1 MKIYLFHFFL
11 IILLIH
17 KISFSQQ
24 FKGSNINNL
33 KHKVDSLI
41 NFGIKNKAYPGAQV
55 LIFKRDSIQ
64 INKSYG
70 YHTFD
75 SITPVTNN
83 HLFDLASLTKIL
95 ASTMTLMKLHELYDL
110 DLNDPVSKWIPSLKR
125 SNKKKHSLKKILSH
139 NAGWIPYISH
149 QNLVF
154 NKNGNFRHNTLSF
167 NKSIRFPD
175 LVSDSLF
182 VHRRYQKKIFKRIK
196 KTELLE
202 GDEMVYSGMF
212 YFFIPEL
219 VKRLSGKSLVEF
231 LNYYFYK
238 PMNLERISYLPLK
251 KFSKKELV
259 PTERDSLFRKQLV
272 HGWVHDEA
280 ASLMGGISGNAGL
293 FANAE
298 SIAPL
303 LQMLLQKGSYNGKQ
317 YLTSKTINTFVQRT
331 FPKSSNPRG
340 LGFDKPSLEDEQ
352 NRYPSNLVSNETFGH
367 TGFTGTMTWV
377 DPINNFFVILLTNRV
392 YPNRNQKGLYTLN
405 IRPQLLDY
413 VVKY

>member
-11 IILLIH
+11 ITLLVHNIL
-17 KISFSQQ
+17 FSQQ
-24 FKGSNINNL
+24 FKDSNINNL
-33 KHKVDSLI
+33 KQKVDSLI
-41 NFGIKNKAYPGAQV
+41 NFGIKKKAFPGAQV

-64 INKSYG
+64 INKAYG
-70 YHTFD
+70 YHSFD
-75 SITPVTNN
+75 SITPVTNA

-95 ASTMTLMKLHELYDL
+95 ASTITLMKLHELYDL
-110 DLNDPVSKWIPSLKR
+110 DLNDPVSRWIPSLKR

-154 NKNGNFRHNTLSF
+154 NKKGKFRHNTLSF

-182 VHRRYQKKIFKRIK
+182 VHRRYQNKIFKRIK
-196 KTELLE
+196 KTKLLE

-251 KFSKKELV
+251 KFSKKELI
-259 PTERDSLFRKQLV
+259 PTERDSLFRKQLI

-331 FPKSSNPRG
+331 FPESCNPRG
-340 LGFDKPSLEDEQ
+340 LGFDKPSLEKEQ
-352 NRYPSNLVSNETFGH
+352 NRYPSNLVSSETFGH
-367 TGFTGTMTWV
+367 TGFTGTMAWV
-377 DPINNFFVILLTNRV
+377 DPTNNFFVILLTNRV

>member
-11 IILLIH
+11 ITLLVHNIL
-17 KISFSQQ
+17 FSQQ
-24 FKGSNINNL
+24 FEDSNINNL
-33 KHKVDSLI
+33 KQKVDSLI
-41 NFGIKNKAYPGAQV
+41 NIGIKKQAFPGAQV
-55 LIFKRDSIQ
+55 LIFKRDSIH
-64 INKSYG
+64 ISKSYG
-70 YHTFD
+70 YHTYD
-75 SITPVTNN
+75 SITPVTND

-95 ASTMTLMKLHELYDL
+95 ASTITLMKLHELYDL
-110 DLNDPVSKWIPSLKR
+110 DLNVPVSKWIPLLKR

-149 QNLVF
+149 QNLIF
-154 NKNGNFRHNTLSF
+154 NKKGKFRYNTLSF
-167 NKSIRFPD
+167 NKSFRFPG

-182 VHRRYQKKIFKRIK
+182 VHRRYQKKIFKRII
-196 KTELLE
+196 KTKLLE

-219 VKRLSGKSLVEF
+219 VKRLSGKSLIEF

-238 PMNLERISYLPLK
+238 PMKLERISYLPLK
-251 KFSKKELV
+251 KFSKKEIV
-259 PTERDSLFRKQLV
+259 PTERDSLFRKRLV

-280 ASLMGGISGNAGL
+280 ASLMGGVSGNAGL
-293 FANAE
+293 FANSE

-303 LQMLLQKGSYNGKQ
+303 LQMLLQKGYYNGKQ
-317 YLTSKTINTFVQRT
+317 YLKPNTINKFVQRT

-352 NRYPSNLVSNETFGH
+352 NRYPSNFVSNETFGH

>member
-11 IILLIH
+11 ITLLVHNIL
-17 KISFSQQ
+17 FSQQ
-24 FKGSNINNL
+24 FEDSNINNL
-33 KHKVDSLI
+33 KQKVDSLI
-41 NFGIKNKAYPGAQV
+41 NIGIKKQAFPGAQV
-55 LIFKRDSIQ
+55 LIFKRDSIH

-70 YHTFD
+70 YHTYD
-75 SITPVTNN
+75 SITPVTND

-95 ASTMTLMKLHELYDL
+95 ASTITLMKLHELYDL
-110 DLNDPVSKWIPSLKR
+110 DLNVPVSKWIPLLKR

-149 QNLVF
+149 QNLIF
-154 NKNGNFRHNTLSF
+154 NKKGKFRYNTLSF
-167 NKSIRFPD
+167 NKSFRFPG

-182 VHRRYQKKIFKRIK
+182 VHRRYQKKIFKRII
-196 KTELLE
+196 KTKLLE

-219 VKRLSGKSLVEF
+219 VKRLSGKSLIEF

-238 PMNLERISYLPLK
+238 PMKLERISYLPLK
-251 KFSKKELV
+251 KFSKKEIV
-259 PTERDSLFRKQLV
+259 PTERDSLFRKRLV

-280 ASLMGGISGNAGL
+280 ASLMGGVSGNAGL
-293 FANAE
+293 FANSE

-303 LQMLLQKGSYNGKQ
+303 LQMLLQKGYYNGKQ
-317 YLTSKTINTFVQRT
+317 YLKPNTINKFVQRT

-352 NRYPSNLVSNETFGH
+352 NRYPSNFVSNETFGH